1 MTALQL
7 HVIGT
12 LHFHV
17 AGTPRPQ
24 SRPRF
29 VRGRVVS
36 SPSRLLKL
44 WRTLMLAAFMKGRP
58 FDGPLREPVI
68 VDCIAMFACK
78 NAKKWGTPH
87 VVRPDKD
94 NLEKAV
100 LDCLVKAGV
109 LKDDSLVCDGSFR
122 KIWAER
128 GALDVSIRLA
138 STCARKDETPRAVS

>member
-1 MTALQL
+1 MGLM
-7 HVIGT
+7 

-44 WRTLMLAAFMKGRP
+44 WRTLMQAAFINGRP
-58 FDGPLREPVI
+58 VNGPICEPVI
-68 VDCIAMFACK
+68 VNMIAMFPHK
-78 NAKKWGTPH
+78 DSKKWGTPH
-87 VVRPDKD
+87 AVRPDKD
-94 NLEKAV
+94 NVEKAV
-100 LDCLVKAGV
+100 LDCLVRAGV
-109 LKDDSLVCDGSFR
+109 LKDDSLVCGGSFT

-128 GALDVSIRLA
+128 GALDVQVRSPVA
-138 STCARKDETPRAVS
+138 DAETPGAV